1 MSNKIDNYRDKL
13 AAEVERYADK
23 PLSFRALQEISC
35 ICECLEHLG
44 RIEHKGKTAAFT
56 RTDAAEWCAQME
68 NDDGT
73 TGGHWTI
80 DQTTPL
86 AAATGISF
94 EVDFTPSDWN
104 VALNMIYSDYCKVAE
119 KHGTN
124 KLDWYADMAKAF
136 LFDRDGG
143 GPEKKLSKYYNN
155 VVK

>member
-1 MSNKIDNYRDKL
+1 MGDKIANYRDKL
-13 AAEVERYADK
+13 AAEVEIYAEK

-35 ICECLEHLG
+35 ICECWEHLD
-44 RIEHKGKTAAFT
+44 RIGHQAKAIFT
-56 RTDAAEWCAQME
+56 HDDAAAWCALMK

-73 TGGHWTI
+73 TGGHWTV

-86 AAATGISF
+86 AAMAGVSF
-94 EVDFTPSDWN
+94 GDGLSPSDWN
-104 VALNMIYSDYCKVAE
+104 VALNMIYSDYFKVAE